1 MRFKFS
7 SIDDTIWRGG
17 FIAGIGQFLLLRACY
32 LDVQIDFIKTRISDS
47 NQVDESIFSGNDGAA
62 KFGDS
67 RSTRFR

>member
-1 MRFKFS
+1 
-7 SIDDTIWRGG
+7 
-17 FIAGIGQFLLLRACY
+17 LRACY

-47 NQVDESIFSGNDGAA
+47 NEGDESIFSGNDGAT